1 VKKVLL
7 KSTILLILY
16 ILAYLYFAVFNWQIF
31 IVKLNI
37 NLGFGV
43 VEFPPFIVLF
53 LLGFIFIGIL
63 SWTNYNIRLRKMIY
77 ELEHGVEMVKIKDKL
92 VSTKVREYL
101 LEEKNLDLLKDKMGI
116 KEIQKTQEELMKFI
130 DNLKSKPEQKQ

>member
-1 VKKVLL
+1 MKKVLL

-31 IVKLNI
+31 IVKINI
-37 NLGFGV
+37 NLGFRV

-53 LLGFIFIGIL
+53 LLGFIIIGIL

-77 ELEHGVEMVKIKDKL
+77 ELEHGMEMGKIKDKL

-116 KEIQKTQEELMKFI
+116 REIQKKQEELTKLI
-130 DNLKSKPEQKQ
+130 TDIKDKPEQK

>member
-1 VKKVLL
+1 MKKVLL

-16 ILAYLYFAVFNWQIF
+16 TLAYLYFAIFNWQIF

-53 LLGFIFIGIL
+53 LLGFIIIGIL

-77 ELEHGVEMVKIKDKL
+77 ELEHGVEMGKIKDKL

-116 KEIQKTQEELMKFI
+116 REIQKKQEELTKLI
-130 DNLKSKPEQKQ
+130 TDIKDKPEQK

>member
-16 ILAYLYFAVFNWQIF
+16 TLAYLYFAIFNWQIF

-53 LLGFIFIGIL
+53 LLGFIIIGIL

-77 ELEHGVEMVKIKDKL
+77 ELEHGVEMGKIKDKL

-116 KEIQKTQEELMKFI
+116 REIQKKQEELTKLI
-130 DNLKSKPEQKQ
+130 TDIKDKPEQK

>member
-16 ILAYLYFAVFNWQIF
+16 TLAYLYFAVFNWQIF

-53 LLGFIFIGIL
+53 LLGFIIIGIL

-77 ELEHGVEMVKIKDKL
+77 ELEHGVEMGKIKDKL

-116 KEIQKTQEELMKFI
+116 REIQKKQEELTKLI
-130 DNLKSKPEQKQ
+130 TDIKDKPEQK